1 MQPRNCPLLLP
12 WPVTFKKNGHQIRN
26 GDRAPISGHA
36 ANSVFRFD
44 RRLNYVAT
52 PMPPDW
58 IANQPENSMIDFF
71 QRSLRLPS
79 FFFFLSFFLHFVSR
93 RGWAIA
99 DYRRFK
105 AETRVDLCGKQVY
118 IYIYKTILVSWFT
131 RLEIDIGGIWNL
143 LCGLIACHIYS
154 VFYRVKLVSWNIRK
168 FNLGRGIL
176 EVRSLISL

>member
-105 AETRVDLCGKQVY
+105 AETRVDLCGKQIY
-118 IYIYKTILVSWFT
+118 IYIKPYSFRGYSIGNRYWRYLKFIMRINSLPYLFRILS
-131 RLEIDIGGIWNL
+131 
-143 LCGLIACHIYS
+143 S
-154 VFYRVKLVSWNIRK
+154 
-168 FNLGRGIL
+168 
-176 EVRSLISL
+176 